1 MGFCGSG
8 VGRKA
13 SVISSNSVQ
22 LLSQPTFIYWALVL
36 NFNKIFSIGLS
47 LPRATFIKFPTDR
60 KALTLCAIQKTNS
73 FLS

>member
-8 VGRKA
+8 AGRKA

-22 LLSQPTFIYWALVL
+22 LLSQPTFIYWAFIF

-47 LPRATFIKFPTDR
+47 SPGVTFFKSPTDR
-60 KALTLCAIQKTNS
+60 KALTL
-73 FLS
+73 

>member
-8 VGRKA
+8 AGRKA

-36 NFNKIFSIGLS
+36 NFNKIFSIGLPS
-47 LPRATFIKFPTDR
+47 LGATFFKYPTDR
-60 KALTLCAIQKTNS
+60 KALFVGCYKFGQL
-73 FLS
+73 